1 VERGAALAVEQQG
14 GRMPLWMIPMSYAL
28 ASVVAAFTLPRI
40 EDAMLPAF
48 RATISVASA
57 QSFLSTVASG
67 MMALTGI
74 VFSIAFVM
82 VQFSAVAYSPRLVQW
97 LGRDGVLFHAMG
109 MFIAT
114 FTYSLATLIW
124 IDRQSSGQVLFFSMW
139 LVGLLLIAS
148 MILFAL
154 LVQRITSLSITNVLH
169 FIGARGRAVIRETFP
184 RGADAAA
191 VVDAAEEARGDLGEV
206 TQTLHYKGKP
216 RSVARFDI
224 QALVRQASQADTVIV
239 LTCAVGDTV
248 VEDSVILRVHG
259 ARTAMA
265 ERPLLNSVHL
275 SDERTFEQ
283 DPKYPLRLLA
293 DIAIKALS
301 PAINDPTTAVQALDQ
316 IEDLLRRMA
325 KCRLDAGYARDAG
338 GRLRLVFPMPT
349 WVDYLALS
357 FDEIRFYGADSVQ
370 VMRRLRSALT
380 GLLDSVNSPPRAAAV
395 RSYLGHLDRMVD
407 ASRMDPDD
415 KAMARREDR
424 QGLGLSR
431 GTADGAAGP
440 AVLQGN
446 RVNEARPGALPL
458 DPARGRE
465 APGPH
470 SV

>member
-1 VERGAALAVEQQG
+1 
-14 GRMPLWMIPMSYAL
+14 MPVWTIPMSYAL
-28 ASVVAAFTLPRI
+28 ASVLAAFSLPRI
-40 EDAMLPAF
+40 EDALLPDF
-48 RATISVASA
+48 RSAISIASA
-57 QSFLSTVASG
+57 QSFLAAVASG

-97 LGRDGVLFHAMG
+97 LGRDQVMFHAMG

-124 IDRQSSGQVLFFSMW
+124 IDRGSSGQVLFLSMW
-139 LVGLLLIAS
+139 LVALLVVAS

-154 LVQRITSLSITNVLH
+154 LVQRITFLGITNVLH

-184 RGADAAA
+184 RGADADA
-191 VVDAAEEARGDLGEV
+191 VVEAAEAARGDLGAV
-206 TQTLHYKGKP
+206 TQTLRYDGKP
-216 RSVARFDI
+216 RTIARFDI
-224 QALVRQASQADTVIV
+224 AALVRVAAEADTVIV
-239 LTCAVGDTV
+239 LESAVGDTLV
-248 VEDSVILRVHG
+248 SDTVILRVHG
-259 ARTAMA
+259 GRTALPGRA
-265 ERPLLNSVHL
+265 LLKAVHL
-275 SDERTFEQ
+275 SDDRTFEQ
-283 DPKYPLRLLA
+283 DPKYPLRLLV

-301 PAINDPTTAVQALDQ
+301 PAINDPTTAVQAIDQ

-349 WVDYLALS
+349 WLDYLALS

-380 GLLDSVNSPPRAAAV
+380 GLLDFVTSPARVAAV
-395 RSYLGHLDRMVD
+395 RAYLGHLDRAVEG
-407 ASRMDPDD
+407 SKLDPDD

-431 GTADGAAGP
+431 G
-440 AVLQGN
+440 AVT
-446 RVNEARPGALPL
+446 
-458 DPARGRE
+458 
-465 APGPH
+465 
-470 SV
+470 